1 MASETFSP
9 APAPESAPPIEPPA
23 APPQRQSLMGRGG
36 FLGNNF
42 GDRLFYWGTLCFA
55 ATVLV
60 ITAMI
65 GWRLLQTASPA
76 IHLYGAKFLTNTKWD
91 PNEGANG
98 NYGGAWPYIFGT
110 LVSSFL
116 ALLLAVPIGL
126 GTAIFLAEL
135 APKWMRSPL
144 GFMIEL
150 LAAVPSVV
158 YGLWGRL
165 VMVPWLLTKQDWLSD
180 VGYNSLD
187 GLEQKLVH
195 ATGIKAFSTY
205 GLSHLV
211 DGAPTGQSM
220 MAGALILAIMILP
233 FITAVSREVIKAVP
247 PTQREAAYGLG
258 ATRWEAIRSPVLKYA
273 RSGIIGAIILGL
285 ARALGETMA
294 ITMVIGNADKASA
307 SLLSPAATL
316 ASKLANEFGEA
327 QAGQLDSLMYLALVL
342 FGITI
347 VVNGFA
353 RLLIWNMSRSM
364 SGAARE

>member
-1 MASETFSP
+1 MA
-9 APAPESAPPIEPPA
+9 
-23 APPQRQSLMGRGG
+23 RGG
-36 FLGNNF
+36 IFGSNF
-42 GDRLFYWGTLCFA
+42 GDKLFYWGTLAFA
-55 ATVLV
+55 ATVLL
-60 ITAMI
+60 ICLAI
-65 GWRLLQTASPA
+65 GWRLYQTAAPA
-76 IHLYGAKFLTNTKWD
+76 IHRYGLGFLSTTKWD
-91 PNEGANG
+91 PNAGTDG
-98 NYGGAWPYIFGT
+98 VYGGAWPYIFGT

-116 ALLLAVPIGL
+116 ALLIAVPIGL

-144 GFMIEL
+144 GFMVEL

-165 VMVPWLLTKQDWLSD
+165 VMVPWLQTKQEWMSD
-180 VGYNSLD
+180 YGYNALD
-187 GLEQKLVH
+187 TMEKGLVKT
-195 ATGIKAFSTY
+195 TGIKAFSTY
-205 GLSHLV
+205 GLSHLI

-220 MAGALILAIMILP
+220 MAGALVLAIMVLP

-247 PTQREAAYGLG
+247 PTQREAAFGLG

-327 QAGQLDSLMYLALVL
+327 QGGQLDSLMYLALVL

-347 VVNGFA
+347 VVNAFA
-353 RLLIWNMSRSM
+353 RMLIWNMSRSVR
-364 SGAARE
+364 GASRE

>member
-1 MASETFSP
+1 MASETLSP
-9 APAPESAPPIEPPA
+9 APVSTPPE
-23 APPQRQSLMGRGG
+23 RRSLMARGG
-36 FLGNNF
+36 FFGNNF
-42 GDRLFYWGTLCFA
+42 GDNLFYWGTLLFA

-60 ITAMI
+60 ITLLI
-65 GWRLLQTASPA
+65 GWNLYRASAPA
-76 IHLYGAKFLTNTKWD
+76 IHTYGGNFLTTTKWN
-91 PNEGANG
+91 PNEGIDG

-144 GFMIEL
+144 GFMVEL

-165 VMVPWLLTKQDWLSD
+165 VMVPWLQPRQEWLSD
-180 VGYNSLD
+180 TGYNSLS
-187 GLEQKLVH
+187 GMEEHLVKL
-195 ATGIKAFSTY
+195 TGIKAFSTF
-205 GLSHLV
+205 GLSHLL
-211 DGAPTGQSM
+211 DGAPGGQSM
-220 MAGALILAIMILP
+220 MAGALVLAIMVLP

-247 PTQREAAYGLG
+247 PTQREAAFGLG
-258 ATRWEAIRSPVLKYA
+258 ATRWEAIRSPVLRYA

-316 ASKLANEFGEA
+316 ASKLANEFAEA
-327 QAGQLDSLMYLALVL
+327 QGGQLDSLMYLALVL

-347 VVNGFA
+347 VVNAFA

-364 SGAARE
+364 KGAARE

>member
-1 MASETFSP
+1 MASETYSP
-9 APAPESAPPIEPPA
+9 APVSTPPE
-23 APPQRQSLMGRGG
+23 RQSLMGRGG

-42 GDRLFYWGTLCFA
+42 GDKLFYWGTLAFA

-60 ITAMI
+60 ITIAI
-65 GWRLLQTASPA
+65 GWRLYQMSSPA
-76 IHLYGAKFLTNTKWD
+76 IHTYGGKFLTTTKWD
-91 PNEGANG
+91 PNAGTDGEYA
-98 NYGGAWPYIFGT
+98 GAWPYIYGT
-110 LVSSFL
+110 LVSSGL

-144 GFMIEL
+144 GFMVEL

-165 VMVPWLLTKQDWLSD
+165 VMVPWLQTKQAWMSD
-180 VGYNSLD
+180 TGYNSLD
-187 GLEQKLVH
+187 ALEKHLVH
-195 ATGIKAFSTY
+195 LTGIKAFSTY
-205 GLSHLV
+205 GLSHLI

-220 MAGALILAIMILP
+220 MAGALVLAIMVLP

-247 PTQREAAYGLG
+247 PTQREAAFGLG
-258 ATRWEAIRSPVLKYA
+258 ATRWEAIRSPVLRYA

-327 QAGQLDSLMYLALVL
+327 QGGQLDSLMYLALVL

-347 VVNGFA
+347 VVNAFA

-364 SGAARE
+364 KGAARE

>member
-1 MASETFSP
+1 MATESIQPSQTPPSE
-9 APAPESAPPIEPPA
+9 
-23 APPQRQSLMGRGG
+23 RRSLLKRSS

-42 GDRLFYWGTLCFA
+42 GDNLFYWGTLAFA

-60 ITAMI
+60 ICLSV
-65 GWRLLQTASPA
+65 GWRLFSAAEPA
-76 IHLYGAKFLTNTKWD
+76 MGTYGLHFLSNTKWD
-91 PNEGANG
+91 PNTENF
-98 NYGGAWPYIFGT
+98 GGAWPYIYGT
-110 LVSSFL
+110 LASSFL

-135 APKWMRSPL
+135 APRWMRAPL

-165 VMVPWLLTKQDWLSD
+165 VMVPWLQNGPQDWLSTVAYD
-180 VGYNSLD
+180 KLFNLETSLV
-187 GLEQKLVH
+187 KL
-195 ATGIKAFSTY
+195 TGIKAFSTY

-211 DGAPTGQSM
+211 DGAPIGQSM
-220 MAGALILAIMILP
+220 MAGALVLAIMILP

-247 PTQREAAYGLG
+247 PTQREAAFGLG

-294 ITMVIGNADKASA
+294 ITMVIGNADNASS
-307 SLLSPAATL
+307 SLLAPAATL

-327 QAGQLDSLMYLALVL
+327 QGKQLDALMYLALVL

-347 VVNGFA
+347 VVNAFA
-353 RLLIWNMSRSM
+353 RLLIWNMSRRM
-364 SGAARE
+364 SGASRE